1 MDLIQSIF
9 MGFVQG
15 LSEFLPI
22 SSSAHL
28 VFASGLYKFFTG
40 NVVNV
45 ETGEEIFFNM
55 MLHIGT
61 LFAIFV
67 FFKKEILD
75 IIKALWIAI
84 KTKSLENKDAKL
96 GLYIILATFFT
107 VLVAHPLKD
116 FAEYLVYSPA
126 IVGVLLIFTGIY
138 LLLSEFVSKKI
149 EEKPVTL
156 KSSIIMGIA
165 QGLAAFP
172 GFSRS
177 GLTIATGL
185 FAGLNRV
192 DCARFS
198 FLLSIPIIL
207 GTSIL
212 YPVLEL
218 NMKDVVNYNW
228 LSIAVGTIVSAIV
241 GYYCIK
247 YFLAFLAKFSLGFF
261 AYYCIIAGA
270 FFAVFFKFFA

>member
-45 ETGEEIFFNM
+45 ETGEEI
-55 MLHIGT
+55 HIGT

-107 VLVAHPLKD
+107 VLVAYPLKD

-149 EEKPVTL
+149 EKKPVTL

-198 FLLSIPIIL
+198 FLLSIL

>member
-96 GLYIILATFFT
+96 GLYIILATFFS
-107 VLVAHPLKD
+107 VLVAYPLKD
-116 FAEYLVYSPA
+116 FAE
-126 IVGVLLIFTGIY
+126 
-138 LLLSEFVSKKI
+138 
-149 EEKPVTL
+149 
-156 KSSIIMGIA
+156 
-165 QGLAAFP
+165 
-172 GFSRS
+172 
-177 GLTIATGL
+177 
-185 FAGLNRV
+185 
-192 DCARFS
+192 
-198 FLLSIPIIL
+198 
-207 GTSIL
+207 
-212 YPVLEL
+212 
-218 NMKDVVNYNW
+218 
-228 LSIAVGTIVSAIV
+228 
-241 GYYCIK
+241 
-247 YFLAFLAKFSLGFF
+247 
-261 AYYCIIAGA
+261 
-270 FFAVFFKFFA
+270 